1 MAVRAEQKSYAGS
14 ISPLIM
20 GYFLI
25 LMSMIFLASNVI
37 SIYSERRELIAMT
50 ESALFRASH
59 ELDEQSYYLDMT
71 RNTWNILNGRKPRV
85 PIDCL
90 AASRIFRN
98 ELEIERSEK
107 RQSAAKIL
115 GDASEVQLAGVQ
127 SSDPRIDSIDVVNF
141 NCDGEQISAQVRRV
155 SELPFQLRVFELTTF
170 TNEIEAAVISE
181 YVG

>member
-1 MAVRAEQKSYAGS
+1 
-14 ISPLIM
+14 M

-115 GDASEVQLAGVQ
+115 GDASEVQLARVQ

-141 NCDGEQISAQVRRV
+141 NCDGEQISARVRRV